1 MDTQTLARLRPASNT
16 SDAIRDALTVL
27 QHERVAS
34 VQRANAARQRRTTA
48 LFTGSDFEIGEADR
62 TLREVA
68 LDAEKL
74 DVMEPA
80 LLERL
85 ASAGASEVRGLAAV
99 AEANAAA
106 EAAVQAFAAV
116 LPKYARH
123 AEAIAEIARLGE
135 AAGDAVRQ
143 AEALAH
149 KNSAPPAQFAIPGAV
164 TGTPTGYA
172 IPLAT
177 IVRLPAPDGTGLLFG
192 KWGLEHQPA
201 PAFRYA

>member
-1 MDTQTLARLRPASNT
+1 MDTQTLTRLRPVSNT

-48 LFTGSDFEIGEADR
+48 LFTGSDFEIGEADK

-74 DVMEPA
+74 DVMEPT

-85 ASAGASEVRGLAAV
+85 ASAEAFEARGLAAV

-106 EAAVQAFAAV
+106 ETAVQAFAAI

-143 AEALAH
+143 AGALAH
-149 KNSAPPAQFAIPGAV
+149 KHGAPPARFAIPGAV

-192 KWGLEHQPA
+192 KWGPEHQLV